1 MSALYIWQFL
11 VAYIAI
17 ALYFAP
23 AFIAYRRHH
32 QSRFAILA
40 TNLLLGWTVVGGVA
54 ALMWSLTSK
63 RVFI

>member
-1 MSALYIWQFL
+1 MSALRIVEFL
-11 VAYIAI
+11 ILYTVILVYFMPAYIA
-17 ALYFAP
+17 F
-23 AFIAYRRHH
+23 RRHH
-32 QSRFAILA
+32 QRRVAIFT